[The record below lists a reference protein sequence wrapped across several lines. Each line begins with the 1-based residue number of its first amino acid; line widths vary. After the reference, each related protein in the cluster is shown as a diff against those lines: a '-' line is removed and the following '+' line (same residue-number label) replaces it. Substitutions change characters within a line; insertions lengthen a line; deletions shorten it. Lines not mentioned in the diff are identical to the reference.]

1 MEVIV
6 VGGGIVGSL
15 TAYGL
20 RKGGLEVT
28 LVDAGKRGE
37 ATMASAGLLVQEVWP
52 WVSAW
57 ATESLERYP
66 TLIQELQAATG
77 HTIPFALEGVFVHAS
92 MQAPVPPDWFGLA
105 RPAHGGYVHPPKLK
119 EALRQAFRRM
129 GGRLVEAEAVQVEPG
144 RVQLKDEALKAD
156 WVVVT
161 AGAWSARLLPLDI
174 HPLKGEALLLE
185 ASPPP
190 APLFAGEG
198 YALPREGGIYLGAT
212 ARETWLEGVEL
223 DGLRELLDYARTTF
237 PHLAS
242 AGLRDTLWG
251 FRPGGRLTV
260 ARVEKGLYV
269 AAGHGPYGVTLA
281 PATAARVA
289 EALGVRPA

>member
-1 MEVIV
+1 
-6 VGGGIVGSL
+6 
-15 TAYGL
+15 
-20 RKGGLEVT
+20 
-28 LVDAGKRGE
+28 
-37 ATMASAGLLVQEVWP
+37 
-52 WVSAW
+52 
-57 ATESLERYP
+57 
-66 TLIQELQAATG
+66 
-77 HTIPFALEGVFVHAS
+77 
-92 MQAPVPPDWFGLA
+92 
-105 RPAHGGYVHPPKLK
+105 
-119 EALRQAFRRM
+119 M
-129 GGRLVEAEAVQVEPG
+129 GGQLVKAEAIHVAPG
-144 RVQLKDEALKAD
+144 QVQLKVEALKAD
-156 WVVVT
+156 WVIVT

-190 APLFAGEG
+190 APIFAGEG

-212 ARETWLEGVEL
+212 MRETWVEGVERI
-223 DGLRELLDYARTTF
+223 GLEELLDYARSTF

-251 FRPGGRLTV
+251 FRPGGTLTV
-260 ARVEKGLYV
+260 GQVEKGLYV